1 MNQEKK
7 TYLEN
12 MAKEIRRQ
20 TIKAIGEAGQG
31 HIGGCL
37 SIVELLT
44 VLYFDEM
51 KINPMNDKMDG
62 RDRFVLSKGH
72 AGPALYSALALAGFF
87 DIECLASLNKPDTNL
102 PSHCD
107 MNKTKGIDMTAGSLG
122 QGISCAVGIAIAAKI
137 KGGEEYI
144 YTIIGDGES
153 QEGSVWEASMAASQ
167 FKLDNLIVFLDNN
180 NLQIDGTID
189 EVMSLID
196 PCAKWGAFG
205 FKTYIADGHDVLS
218 ISEAIA
224 AAKKERDG
232 KPSIIIT
239 RTIKGKGIS
248 FIEAEGAGNHSMAL
262 SAEQVA
268 QALAELD
275 GEVN

>member
-7 TYLEN
+7 SNLES

-20 TIKAIGEAGQG
+20 TLKAIGEAGQG
-31 HIGGCL
+31 HIGGCM
-37 SIVELLT
+37 SIVEILT

-51 KINPMNDKMDG
+51 KMNPMDDKMEG
-62 RDRFVLSKGH
+62 RDRFILSKGH

-87 DIECLASLNKPDTNL
+87 DIECLASLNKPNTNL

-107 MNKTKGIDMTAGSLG
+107 MTKTKGIDMTAGSLG
-122 QGISCAVGIAIAAKI
+122 QGISCAVGIAIAAKM
-137 KGGEEYI
+137 KGGKEYI

-167 FKLDNLIVFLDNN
+167 YKLDNLIVFLDNN

-196 PCAKWGAFG
+196 PGAKWGAFG
-205 FKTYIADGHDVLS
+205 FKTFRADGHDVSS

-224 AAKKERDG
+224 AAKKEKDG
-232 KPSIIIT
+232 KPSIIIAE
-239 RTIKGKGIS
+239 TIKGKGVS
-248 FIEAEGAGNHSMAL
+248 FIEAEGTGNHSMAL
-262 SAEQVA
+262 CTEQVA
-268 QALAELD
+268 IALAELD
-275 GEVN
+275 GEEN

>member
-7 TYLEN
+7 LFLES

-20 TIKAIGEAGQG
+20 TIKAIGGAGQG

-37 SIVELLT
+37 SIAEILA

-51 KINPMNDKMDG
+51 KFDPKDDKMDG

-72 AGPALYSALALAGFF
+72 AGPALYSALALAGYF
-87 DIECLASLNKPDTNL
+87 DIECLSTLNKPHTDF

-107 MNKTKGIDMTAGSLG
+107 MRKTRGIDMTAGSLG
-122 QGISCAVGIAIAAKI
+122 QGISCAVGIALAAKVH
-137 KGGEEYI
+137 GGEEYI
-144 YTIIGDGES
+144 YTVIGDGES

-167 FKLDNLIVFLDNN
+167 FKLDHLIVFLDNN
-180 NLQIDGTID
+180 SLQIDGTID

-196 PCAKWGAFG
+196 PCAKWEAFG
-205 FKTYIADGHDVLS
+205 FKTFLADGHDVSS
-218 ISEAIA
+218 ISKAIS
-224 AAKKERDG
+224 AAKKEKDG
-232 KPSIIIT
+232 KPSIIVSK
-239 RTIKGKGIS
+239 TIKGKGIT
-248 FIEAEGAGNHSMAL
+248 FIEAEGTANHSMAL
-262 SAEQVA
+262 SAEQVK

-275 GEVN
+275 GEE

>member
-7 TYLEN
+7 SNLER

-20 TIKAIGEAGQG
+20 TLKAIGEAGQG
-31 HIGGCL
+31 HIGGCM
-37 SIVELLT
+37 SIVEILT

-51 KINPMNDKMDG
+51 KINPMDDKMEG

-72 AGPALYSALALAGFF
+72 AGPALYSALALSGFF
-87 DIECLASLNKPDTNL
+87 DIECLASLNKPNTNL

-122 QGISCAVGIAIAAKI
+122 QGISCAVGIAMAAKMT
-137 KGGEEYI
+137 GGKEYI

-167 FKLDNLIVFLDNN
+167 YKLDNLIVFLDNN

-205 FKTYIADGHDVLS
+205 FKTFRADGHDVSS

-224 AAKKERDG
+224 AAKKEKDG
-232 KPSIIIT
+232 KPSIIIAK
-239 RTIKGKGIS
+239 TIKGKGVS
-248 FIEAEGAGNHSMAL
+248 FIEAEGSGNHSMAL
-262 SAEQVA
+262 CTEQVA